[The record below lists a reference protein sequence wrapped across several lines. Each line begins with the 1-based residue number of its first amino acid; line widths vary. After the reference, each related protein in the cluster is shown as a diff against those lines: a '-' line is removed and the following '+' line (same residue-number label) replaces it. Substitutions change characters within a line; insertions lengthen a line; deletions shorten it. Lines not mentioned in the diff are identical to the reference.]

1 MPTYIL
7 FKINIYEEN
16 IPFYSAKIS
25 YKVAVDCEELFLEAM
40 LKKKTDWDDGLVQ
53 LTWVSLPWWQKTSS
67 YNYL

>member
-1 MPTYIL
+1 MPTYML

-40 LKKKTDWDDGLVQ
+40 LKKKTD
-53 LTWVSLPWWQKTSS
+53 
-67 YNYL
+67 